1 MKNEAANAPI
11 IFEELVMFVINRL
24 KISMLSRISEQSL
37 PELLS
42 LNLQVLP
49 LQRNARTTG
58 GFLYKHEE
66 SNNCVSKVEC
76 SPREEEFKIEK
87 FHLSVLSYTALTVL
101 LLHFHFLANLDPVTN
116 QIFLFSPFIVHF
128 NSFYEP

>member
-1 MKNEAANAPI
+1 MKNEAADAPI
-11 IFEELVMFVINRL
+11 KFEEFVMAVINRL
-24 KISMLSRISEQSL
+24 KMSMLSRISKQSL

-58 GFLYKHEE
+58 GFLFKHEV
-66 SNNCVSKVEC
+66 SNNCVSQVKC
-76 SPREEEFKIEK
+76 SPREEFEIKK
-87 FHLSVLSYTALTVL
+87 FHLPVPSYTALTIL
-101 LLHFHFLANLDPVTN
+101 LLHFHFLANLDPVTD
-116 QIFLFSPFIVHF
+116 QFVFFSPFVFHL

>member
-58 GFLYKHEE
+58 GFLFKHEV
-66 SNNCVSKVEC
+66 SNNCVSQVER
-76 SPREEEFKIEK
+76 SQREEFKIEK
-87 FHLSVLSYTALTVL
+87 FHLPVPSYTALTIL
-101 LLHFHFLANLDPVTN
+101 LLHFHFLASLDPVTD
-116 QIFLFSPFIVHF
+116 QICLFFPFCCSSELFL
-128 NSFYEP
+128 

>member
-1 MKNEAANAPI
+1 MKNEVVDAPI
-11 IFEELVMFVINRL
+11 TFEEFVIVLIDRL

-58 GFLYKHEE
+58 GFLFKHEV
-66 SNNCVSKVEC
+66 SNNCVSQVEC
-76 SPREEEFKIEK
+76 SQREEFKIEK
-87 FHLSVLSYTALTVL
+87 FHLPVPSYTALTIL
-101 LLHFHFLANLDPVTN
+101 LLHFHFLVSLDPVTD
-116 QIFLFSPFIVHF
+116 QICLFFPFCCSYELFL
-128 NSFYEP
+128 

>member
-1 MKNEAANAPI
+1 MKNEAANTPI

-24 KISMLSRISEQSL
+24 KISMLSRISKQSL

-58 GFLYKHEE
+58 GFLHKHEE
-66 SNNCVSKVEC
+66 SNNCVSQVEC
-76 SPREEEFKIEK
+76 SPREEFKIER
-87 FHLSVLSYTALTVL
+87 FHLSVPSYTALTVL
-101 LLHFHFLANLDPVTN
+101 LLHFHFLANLDPVTD
-116 QIFLFSPFIVHF
+116 QICLFSSFVVHL

>member
-1 MKNEAANAPI
+1 MKNEAADAPI
-11 IFEELVMFVINRL
+11 KFEEFVMAVINRL
-24 KISMLSRISEQSL
+24 KMSMLSRISKQSL

-58 GFLYKHEE
+58 GFLFKHEV
-66 SNNCVSKVEC
+66 SNNCVSQVKC
-76 SPREEEFKIEK
+76 SPREEFKIKK
-87 FHLSVLSYTALTVL
+87 FHLPVPSYTALTIL
-101 LLHFHFLANLDPVTN
+101 LLHFHFLANLDPVTD
-116 QIFLFSPFIVHF
+116 QFVFFSPFVFHL

>member
-37 PELLS
+37 PQLLS

-58 GFLYKHEE
+58 GFLFKHEV
-66 SNNCVSKVEC
+66 SNNCVSQVEY
-76 SPREEEFKIEK
+76 SPREDFKIEK
-87 FHLSVLSYTALTVL
+87 FHLPVPSYTALTVL
-101 LLHFHFLANLDPVTN
+101 LLHFYFLKNLDPATD
-116 QIFLFSPFIVHF
+116 QSCLFFAFCCSFELFL
-128 NSFYEP
+128 

>member
-1 MKNEAANAPI
+1 MKNEAADAPI
-11 IFEELVMFVINRL
+11 TLKEFVMAVINRL
-24 KISMLSRISEQSL
+24 KMSMLSRISEQSS

-58 GFLYKHEE
+58 GFLHKHEE
-66 SNNCVSKVEC
+66 SNNCVSQVEY
-76 SPREEEFKIEK
+76 SPREEFKIEK
-87 FHLSVLSYTALTVL
+87 FHLPVPSYTALTVL
-101 LLHFHFLANLDPVTN
+101 LLHFHFLANLDPVTD
-116 QIFLFSPFIVHF
+116 QICLFSPFVFHL

>member
-1 MKNEAANAPI
+1 MKNEVVDAPI
-11 IFEELVMFVINRL
+11 TFEEFVIVLINRL

-58 GFLYKHEE
+58 GFLFKHEV
-66 SNNCVSKVEC
+66 SNNCVSQVEY
-76 SPREEEFKIEK
+76 SRGE
-87 FHLSVLSYTALTVL
+87 S
-101 LLHFHFLANLDPVTN
+101 
-116 QIFLFSPFIVHF
+116 
-128 NSFYEP
+128 

>member
-58 GFLYKHEE
+58 GFLFKHEV
-66 SNNCVSKVEC
+66 SNNCVSQVKC
-76 SPREEEFKIEK
+76 SPREEFKIEK
-87 FHLSVLSYTALTVL
+87 FHLPVPSYTALTIL
-101 LLHFHFLANLDPVTN
+101 LLNFHFLANLDPVTD
-116 QIFLFSPFIVHF
+116 QICLFFPFCCSSELFL
-128 NSFYEP
+128 

>member
-49 LQRNARTTG
+49 LQRNARTTR
-58 GFLYKHEE
+58 GFLFKHEV
-66 SNNCVSKVEC
+66 SNNCVSQVKC
-76 SPREEEFKIEK
+76 SPREEFKIKK
-87 FHLSVLSYTALTVL
+87 FHLPVPSYTALTIL
-101 LLHFHFLANLDPVTN
+101 LLHFHFLANLDPVTD
-116 QIFLFSPFIVHF
+116 QICLFFAFCFSFELFL
-128 NSFYEP
+128 

>member
-11 IFEELVMFVINRL
+11 IFEEFVMFVINRL
-24 KISMLSRISEQSL
+24 KMSMLSRINDQSL

-58 GFLYKHEE
+58 GLLFKHEV
-66 SNNCVSKVEC
+66 SNNCVSQVEY
-76 SPREEEFKIEK
+76 SPREEFKIEK
-87 FHLSVLSYTALTVL
+87 FHLPVPSYTALTVL
-101 LLHFHFLANLDPVTN
+101 LLHFHFLANLDPVTD
-116 QIFLFSPFIVHF
+116 QICLFSPFVVHF
-128 NSFYEP
+128 TFFYEP

>member
-58 GFLYKHEE
+58 GFLFKHEV
-66 SNNCVSKVEC
+66 SNNCVSQVKC
-76 SPREEEFKIEK
+76 SPREEFKTEK
-87 FHLSVLSYTALTVL
+87 FHLPVPSYTALTIL
-101 LLHFHFLANLDPVTN
+101 LLHFHFLANLDPVTD
-116 QIFLFSPFIVHF
+116 QICLFSAFF
-128 NSFYEP
+128 FSFELFL

>member
-1 MKNEAANAPI
+1 MKNEAADAPI
-11 IFEELVMFVINRL
+11 SFQEFVMVVINRL
-24 KISMLSRISEQSL
+24 NMSMLSRISEQSL

-42 LNLQVLP
+42 FNLQVPP

-66 SNNCVSKVEC
+66 SNNCVSQEEC
-76 SPREEEFKIEK
+76 SPREEFKIKK

-101 LLHFHFLANLDPVTN
+101 LLHFRFLTNLDPVRD
-116 QIFLFSPFIVHF
+116 QICLFFSLLLFI
-128 NSFYEP
+128 

>member
-24 KISMLSRISEQSL
+24 KILMLSRISEQSL

-49 LQRNARTTG
+49 LQRNARTTR
-58 GFLYKHEE
+58 GFLFKHEV
-66 SNNCVSKVEC
+66 SNNCVSQVKC
-76 SPREEEFKIEK
+76 SPREEFKTEK
-87 FHLSVLSYTALTVL
+87 FHLPVPSYTALTIS
-101 LLHFHFLANLDPVTN
+101 LLHFHFLVNLDPVTD
-116 QIFLFSPFIVHF
+116 QICIFSPFIVHF

>member
-1 MKNEAANAPI
+1 MKNEAAYAPI
-11 IFEELVMFVINRL
+11 TFEEFVIVLINRL

-37 PELLS
+37 PQLLS

-49 LQRNARTTG
+49 LQRNARTTR
-58 GFLYKHEE
+58 GFLFKHEE
-66 SNNCVSKVEC
+66 SNNCVSQVEC
-76 SPREEEFKIEK
+76 SPREEFKIEK
-87 FHLSVLSYTALTVL
+87 FHLPVPSYTALTVL

-116 QIFLFSPFIVHF
+116 QICLFSPFVVHL

>member
-1 MKNEAANAPI
+1 MA
-11 IFEELVMFVINRL
+11 VINRL
-24 KISMLSRISEQSL
+24 KMSRLSRISEQSL

-42 LNLQVLP
+42 LNLQVLL

-58 GFLYKHEE
+58 GFLFKHEV
-66 SNNCVSKVEC
+66 SNNCVSQVKC
-76 SPREEEFKIEK
+76 SPREEFKIEK

-101 LLHFHFLANLDPVTN
+101 LLHFHFLTNLDPVTD
-116 QIFLFSPFIVHF
+116 QICLFFSPFVVHL